1 MASNSLMN
9 PAKKPK
15 DKENSSSS
23 VNVLY
28 SINAKFNVSLKP
40 LKDLLMESI
49 IGKEILASFEQNN
62 FIHDK
67 YRNKMCHII
76 ITDLENRSI
85 R

>member
-40 LKDLLMESI
+40 LKDLLMESM
-49 IGKEILASFEQNN
+49 IGKEILVSFEQNN